1 MDSTYEKITGFGF
14 WDRFMY
20 LISNSP
26 LFVIALFILIVV
38 ASMVTTEI
46 IFVVKQKEGI
56 FKGLYGGDGYYESN
70 FGFWAGIVTLFL
82 TLASLVVSVAF
93 MFTSGSQM
101 AEENIEKNIIAKYGF
116 SDAELWGARNVDQ
129 GVYLVTVFDKEKLK
143 SGLYEFWFDA
153 ETHEPNKPE
162 SNPDSGGSGIS
173 KLLNRIDELSG
184 TSSE

>member
-20 LISNSP
+20 LISNSTW
-26 LFVIALFILIVV
+26 FVIALFILIVV
-38 ASMVTTEI
+38 ASMVATEI
-46 IFVVKQKEGI
+46 IFVAKQREGI
-56 FKGLYGGDGYYESN
+56 FKGLYNGDSYYEFGS
-70 FGFWAGIVTLFL
+70 GFWIGMVTFIL
-82 TLASLVVSVAF
+82 TLASLVASVAF
-93 MFTSGSQM
+93 MFTAGSQM

-116 SDAELWGARNVDQ
+116 TDAELWGATNVDQ
-129 GVYLVTVFDKEKLK
+129 GVYLVTVFDNEKLE

-162 SNPDSGGSGIS
+162 SNPESGGSGIS